1 MKWNIEVNG
10 RIFTAAAEEN
20 EAAAALTELMPLTVK
35 LSDYAGF
42 EKVGAIGKRLP
53 ANDRRTTTN
62 PGDIV
67 LYSRDQIVMF
77 YGKNTWEYTRLGQV
91 EDLAGWKE
99 ALGSGNVTVVLTPAE

>member
-53 ANDRRTTTN
+53 ANDRQTTTN

-77 YGKNTWEYTRLGQV
+77 YGKNTWEYTRLGHV

-99 ALGSGNVTVVLTPAE
+99 ALGRGSVTIVLTLAE

>member
-10 RIFTAAAEEN
+10 RTFIAAAEEN
-20 EAAAALTELMPLTVK
+20 EAAAVLTELMPLTVS

-53 ANDRRTTTN
+53 ANDRRTTTK

-67 LYSRDQIVMF
+67 LYVRDQIVMF
-77 YGKNTWEYTRLGQV
+77 YGTNTWEYTRLGHI
-91 EDLAGWKE
+91 EDLTGWAE
-99 ALGSGNVTVVLTPAE
+99 ALGSGDVTAVLTPAE

>member
-10 RIFTAAAEEN
+10 RTFTAAAEEN

-35 LSDYAGF
+35 L
-42 EKVGAIGKRLP
+42 KVGVIGKRLP
-53 ANDRRTTTN
+53 ANDRRTTTK

-77 YGKNTWEYTRLGQV
+77 YGKNTWEYTRLGHV
-91 EDLAGWKE
+91 EDLTGWKE
-99 ALGSGNVTVVLTPAE
+99 TLGSGSVTVVLTPAE

>member
-10 RIFTAAAEEN
+10 RTFTAAAEEN

-35 LSDYAGF
+35 LNDYAGF
-42 EKVGAIGKRLP
+42 EKVGVIGKRLP
-53 ANDRRTTTN
+53 ANDRRTTTK

-77 YGKNTWEYTRLGQV
+77 YGKNTWEYTRLGHV
-91 EDLAGWKE
+91 EDLTGWKE
-99 ALGSGNVTVVLTPAE
+99 TLGSGSVTVVLTPAE